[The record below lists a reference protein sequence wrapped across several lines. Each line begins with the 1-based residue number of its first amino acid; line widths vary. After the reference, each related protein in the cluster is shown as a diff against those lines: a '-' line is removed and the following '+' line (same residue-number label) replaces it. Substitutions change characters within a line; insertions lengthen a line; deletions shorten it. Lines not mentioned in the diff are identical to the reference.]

1 MATCNCSQ
9 NKSESIPTDL
19 VFSSMEILA
28 GQITAIIDVISKE
41 DVSGVLNILL
51 DARKN
56 NACIFVA
63 GAGRSGLMGKSFAM
77 RLMHMGFKSYVIGET
92 VTPAV
97 QKGDVV
103 ITVSGSGNTQSTVE
117 IGQRAKN
124 IGAVL
129 ITLTTKYESKLGGI
143 SDINVVLPAKSKE
156 DKNVDKISKT
166 PMGTSFEILSLV
178 FLDSMIM
185 QLIDLIGVS
194 EDEMKMRHANME

>member
-1 MATCNCSQ
+1 MTSGTQ
-9 NKSESIPTDL
+9 NKSESISTDL

-41 DVSGVLNILL
+41 DVAGMLHVLL
-51 DARKN
+51 DARKRG
-56 NACIFVA
+56 ACVFVA
-63 GAGRSGLMGKSFAM
+63 GAGRSGFMGKSFAM

-97 QKGDVV
+97 QEGDVV
-103 ITVSGSGNTQSTVE
+103 IAVSGSGNTQSVVE
-117 IGQRAKN
+117 IGGRAKS

-129 ITLTTKYESKLGGI
+129 IALTTKPESNLGGI

-178 FLDSMIM
+178 FLDSIIM
-185 QLIDLIGVS
+185 QLIDLTGVS
-194 EDEMKMRHANME
+194 EDEMKKRHANME

>member
-1 MATCNCSQ
+1 MASCNNSQ
-9 NKSESIPTDL
+9 NKSKPTPTDI

-28 GQITAIIDVISKE
+28 DQITATIDVISKE
-41 DVSGVLNILL
+41 DVSCMLKTLI
-51 DARKN
+51 DARKR

-77 RLMHMGFKSYVIGET
+77 RLMHMGFQSYVIGET

-103 ITVSGSGNTQSTVE
+103 IAVSGSGNTQSVVE
-117 IGQRAKN
+117 IGSKAKKV
-124 IGAVL
+124 GAVL
-129 ITLTTKYESKLGGI
+129 IALTTKYESQLGSI

-178 FLDSMIM
+178 FLDSIIM
-185 QLIDLIGVS
+185 QLIDLTGVS
-194 EDEMKMRHANME
+194 ENEMKMKHANME